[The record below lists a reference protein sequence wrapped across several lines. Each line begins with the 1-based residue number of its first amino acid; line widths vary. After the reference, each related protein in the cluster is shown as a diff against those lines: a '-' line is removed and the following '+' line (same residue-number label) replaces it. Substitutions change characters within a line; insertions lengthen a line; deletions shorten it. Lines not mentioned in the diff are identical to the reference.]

1 MVSVRKPPT
10 TATETSERL
19 GVYLVPC
26 RDPERD
32 HRGESERF
40 SAMRTT
46 AFRLYLHRGE
56 HDMVYETN
64 VADRVARDPDFHA
77 FIKRFLPKP
86 ST

>member
-1 MVSVRKPPT
+1 M
-10 TATETSERL
+10 SERF

-32 HRGESERF
+32 HRGESERH

-46 AFRLYLHRGE
+46 AFRFYQHRGE
-56 HDMVYETN
+56 HDLVYETI
-64 VADRVARDPDFHA
+64 VTDLVARDPDFHA
-77 FIKRFLPKP
+77 FIKRFLSTP